1 MNLGGENPGKVF
13 ERLLKSSLFL
23 IKWIIL
29 VIGAFFINF
38 VVSKFV
44 YIPQHADIFSLIEV
58 LFAVIVTALSI
69 VSSFAIASQWRELY
83 IQADK
88 LAKDIQV
95 MKDFEQKAESFQQKT
110 ESFQQKAESFQ
121 QNAENSFQ
129 QINARIAALEESSRQ
144 TVQSFAI
151 LEESSR
157 QTIQSIDTI
166 KENAKQNSA
175 SIGSLTTIAKQS
187 QSDFATMKKSLEAI
201 ETAIRQLGN
210 R

>member
-1 MNLGGENPGKVF
+1 VNLGGENPGKVF
-13 ERLLKSSLFL
+13 ERLLNSSLFL

-29 VIGAFFINF
+29 IIGAFFINF

-110 ESFQQKAESFQ
+110 ESFQK
-121 QNAENSFQ
+121 NAENSFQ
-129 QINARIAALEESSRQ
+129 QINTRIAALEESSRQ
-144 TVQSFAI
+144 TIQSFAT

-157 QTIQSIDTI
+157 QTIQSIDAI

-187 QSDFATMKKSLEAI
+187 QNDFATMKKSLEAI
-201 ETAIRQLGN
+201 ENAIRQLGN